1 MWNLSFAWP
10 YAAIL
15 FLAPLAFYFIQR
27 KTVDRFY
34 LKSPLLMVIK
44 NISKAKVINKSH
56 SPFPLWSSIL
66 WTLMVLA
73 LMRPVLVAKPVSMPR
88 SGRSIMLVLD
98 ISESMESKD
107 ISHAQALSDRISIAK
122 SVLFDFINHRQGDGL
137 GLVVF
142 GSEPFLHAPV
152 SFDHKTIKRFLEDSQ
167 VGFAGPKTA
176 IGDAIGLSIK
186 KLIEQPNGERLI
198 ILLTDGQN
206 NAGKLDPVVAA
217 ELAQKEGIKLYIV
230 GLGAS
235 EIAVEG
241 FFGRSLVNPSRDL
254 EEAEPTLK
262 KMASMTSGSYFRA
275 KDAQGLEDVYKQIDS
290 MEPVV
295 INTRFVIP
303 SKDLFFWPLGL
314 MIALLLARVFWQRF
328 RQSHD

>member
-15 FLAPLAFYFIQR
+15 FLAPLFFYFIQ
-27 KTVDRFY
+27 KKSAEQLY
-34 LKSPLLMVIK
+34 LKTSLLFVFE
-44 NISKAKVINKSH
+44 NISKPHVVKKSWAL
-56 SPFPLWSSIL
+56 FPWWLSFLWV
-66 WTLMVLA
+66 LMTLA
-73 LMRPVLVAKPVSMPR
+73 LMRPIFVGEPISMPR

-107 ISHAQALSDRISIAK
+107 IAQDSKLSDRISVAK
-122 SVLFDFINHRQGDGL
+122 TVLFDFINHRRGDGL

-142 GSEPFLHAPV
+142 GSEPFLHAPI

-176 IGDAIGLSIK
+176 IGDAIGLGVK
-186 KLIEQPNGERLI
+186 KLLEQPEGERLI

-206 NAGKLDPVVAA
+206 NAGKLEPLLAA

-235 EIAVEG
+235 EIVVEG

-262 KMASMTSGSYFRA
+262 KMAELTKGAYYRA
-275 KDAQGLEDVYKQIDS
+275 KDAQALSEIYQKIDTL
-290 MEPVV
+290 EPVTIDV
-295 INTRFVIP
+295 RFINP
-303 SKDLFFWPLGL
+303 SKELFFWPLGL
-314 MIALLLARVFWQRF
+314 MIALLLAKLFWQRF